1 LIQNGNFSSQRLHE
15 FAEPKPEGESM
26 VKYVFAANL
35 TVMLLPLCAAAQTGT
50 SPNRKVAVTIDAGK
64 TSPPISPYIYGQF
77 IEHIGDL
84 INRSLWAEMLDD
96 RKFYNDI
103 SSKPVLNAG
112 RRGRVPNVWRPIGPD
127 ESVGMD
133 RHNPYVGEHTPLVQ
147 LAGGTPRGIEQ
158 GGLPLRKG
166 KAYTGRLVL
175 AGAPGARI
183 SVSIVWG
190 AGPGDR
196 QTIPIT
202 GLDASYARFPLKFM
216 AAVDTDDGRI
226 EISGTGQGSFHIGA
240 ASLMPADNTK
250 GFRPDTVGL
259 LKQQR
264 SGMYRFPGGNFL
276 SAHEWRDAIGDPDR
290 RPPRWDPVWSAV
302 QPNDV
307 GTDEFM
313 TLMGLLGVDP
323 YINVNA
329 GFGDEWSAA
338 ELVEY
343 ANGAETTPMGRLR
356 AANGHP
362 EPYHVKWWGI
372 GNEMYGAWQFGHMAL
387 NQYVFKHNRFGEAM
401 RKADPS
407 ITLTATGATPDEMT
421 IYGLALPI
429 VGKLIPDF
437 GSAGDWDYGLFTHCF
452 DYIDIMSE
460 HFYSY
465 AGQRFDHSSGI
476 KPGAFNRAG
485 YMVKVDEPLVE
496 WARRP
501 ANRVRNK
508 VEAYNE
514 YLERIPALKTR
525 RIPMAID
532 EWAYTGGGNNLK
544 GSLANAMVL
553 QEMFRH
559 TDLIK
564 MAAHTMGLSAIDYT
578 ATNAALNTTGLLFR
592 LYRDHFGTVPVQ
604 VDGNSPVP
612 APLYP
617 AGADQPRVNAG
628 SPTYP
633 VDVSAAM
640 TADGKFLTVAIVN
653 PTESM
658 QAVEWSAK
666 GIVLRGRGRLW
677 LMTGPSL
684 TAAAGLNQQEV
695 QIRESV
701 IDGRP
706 NALAIP
712 PISIAIYDFERQ

>member
-1 LIQNGNFSSQRLHE
+1 
-15 FAEPKPEGESM
+15 
-26 VKYVFAANL
+26 
-35 TVMLLPLCAAAQTGT
+35 
-50 SPNRKVAVTIDAGK
+50 
-64 TSPPISPYIYGQF
+64 
-77 IEHIGDL
+77 
-84 INRSLWAEMLDD
+84 
-96 RKFYNDI
+96 
-103 SSKPVLNAG
+103 
-112 RRGRVPNVWRPIGPD
+112 
-127 ESVGMD
+127 
-133 RHNPYVGEHTPLVQ
+133 
-147 LAGGTPRGIEQ
+147 
-158 GGLPLRKG
+158 
-166 KAYTGRLVL
+166 
-175 AGAPGARI
+175 
-183 SVSIVWG
+183 
-190 AGPGDR
+190 
-196 QTIPIT
+196 
-202 GLDASYARFPLKFM
+202 
-216 AAVDTDDGRI
+216 
-226 EISGTGQGSFHIGA
+226 
-240 ASLMPADNTK
+240 
-250 GFRPDTVGL
+250 
-259 LKQQR
+259 
-264 SGMYRFPGGNFL
+264 
-276 SAHEWRDAIGDPDR
+276 
-290 RPPRWDPVWSAV
+290 
-302 QPNDV
+302 
-307 GTDEFM
+307 
-313 TLMGLLGVDP
+313 
-323 YINVNA
+323 
-329 GFGDEWSAA
+329 
-338 ELVEY
+338 
-343 ANGAETTPMGRLR
+343 
-356 AANGHP
+356 
-362 EPYHVKWWGI
+362 
-372 GNEMYGAWQFGHMAL
+372 
-387 NQYVFKHNRFGEAM
+387 
-401 RKADPS
+401 
-407 ITLTATGATPDEMT
+407 MT

-437 GSAGDWDYGLFTHCF
+437 GSGGDWDYGLFTHCF